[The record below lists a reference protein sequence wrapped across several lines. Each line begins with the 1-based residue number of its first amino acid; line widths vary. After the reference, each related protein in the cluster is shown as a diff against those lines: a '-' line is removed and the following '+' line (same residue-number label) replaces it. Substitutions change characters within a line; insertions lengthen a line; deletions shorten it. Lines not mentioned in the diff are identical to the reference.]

1 MYLDIN
7 ILNSFVKHY
16 FVVCLEKVDIFIHV
30 SRLDWFVKNNKF
42 LVFCVCVR
50 VEIVWKSKENGI
62 NQQFVKLNRMDRVIR
77 RKQAHPSNP

>member
-16 FVVCLEKVDIFIHV
+16 FVVCLEKVDIFIHA

-42 LVFCVCVR
+42 LAFLCVCACGDSL
-50 VEIVWKSKENGI
+50 EIQRKWNQSTVCEAQQNGQSDKEETSTSK
-62 NQQFVKLNRMDRVIR
+62 
-77 RKQAHPSNP
+77 